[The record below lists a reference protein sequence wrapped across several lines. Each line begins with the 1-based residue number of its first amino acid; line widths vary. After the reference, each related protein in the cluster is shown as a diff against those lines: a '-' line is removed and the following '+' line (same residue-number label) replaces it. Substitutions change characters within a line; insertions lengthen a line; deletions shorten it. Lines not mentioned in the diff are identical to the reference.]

1 MVKIGL
7 MRGGYPLKDIRGC
20 TLKKAPKIA
29 SKNQLQSARIN
40 FSGVVFI
47 LTENGQIDS
56 TTLGFYLQDAK
67 KIRLIASSLPF
78 SNRI

>member
-1 MVKIGL
+1 M
-7 MRGGYPLKDIRGC
+7 
-20 TLKKAPKIA
+20 KKAPKIA

-56 TTLGFYLQDAK
+56 TTLGFYLKVAK
-67 KIRLIASSLPF
+67 KIKSIASILPF
-78 SNRI
+78 SILLLKKSFGPKLHSIF